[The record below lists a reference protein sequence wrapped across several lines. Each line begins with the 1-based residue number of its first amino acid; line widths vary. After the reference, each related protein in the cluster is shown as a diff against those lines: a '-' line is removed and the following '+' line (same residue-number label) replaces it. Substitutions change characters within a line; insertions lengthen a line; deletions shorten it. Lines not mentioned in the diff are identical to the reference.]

1 VTEHTTRFFE
11 PVYRS
16 PAETSDPPNREELKK

>member
-16 PAETSDPPNREELKK
+16 PAEPKEAANREEIEK